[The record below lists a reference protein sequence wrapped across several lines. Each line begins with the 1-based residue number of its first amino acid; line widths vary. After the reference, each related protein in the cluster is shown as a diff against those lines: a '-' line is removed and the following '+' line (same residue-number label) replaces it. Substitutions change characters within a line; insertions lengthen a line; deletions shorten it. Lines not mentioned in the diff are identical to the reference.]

1 MPPFPFNYYCFG
13 YFMVTQSIWQLFN
26 SHADHEP
33 LSLSSTKWWTTTIH
47 SSAQELIRVVILP
60 NCDCRT
66 EPNVLFVITIRD
78 NNIISQHL
86 RHFAR
91 PEQLRESQ
99 SWTRQTRSRS
109 TSIKDKGHYVTPLEL
124 LHISYSSSNINGL
137 KGDLCCVSFK
147 KWRILWLMFLG
158 RIRRQQNKSIIT
170 MY

>member
-1 MPPFPFNYYCFG
+1 
-13 YFMVTQSIWQLFN
+13 MVTQSIWQLFN

-137 KGDLCCVSFK
+137 KGDLCCSVVQEVEDS
-147 KWRILWLMFLG
+147 LVDVP
-158 RIRRQQNKSIIT
+158 RQNTATAEQVYYNNVLNT
-170 MY
+170 RH